1 MQPQRETM
9 TDNLADIIHI
19 IHIGCKSGTLT
30 VERGE
35 GRTLEEGY
43 ITFSGGRAVDAK
55 AGQQSGLAAF
65 NYLNMWQACR
75 FSFINHEGPQ
85 TSSAF
90 PSGSSQTPYPSSN
103 GTVSGQYPGGTT
115 STHTTGGL
123 HSYGAAEG
131 RPPFPSR
138 TQLGDAAL
146 QYPENIQLHR
156 MQRRLL
162 LLINGQRNIHE
173 LARLMVRNL
182 NEVQILLND
191 LERSGLIQQ

>member
-1 MQPQRETM
+1 
-9 TDNLADIIHI
+9 
-19 IHIGCKSGTLT
+19 
-30 VERGE
+30 
-35 GRTLEEGY
+35 
-43 ITFSGGRAVDAK
+43 
-55 AGQQSGLAAF
+55 
-65 NYLNMWQACR
+65 MWQSCR
-75 FSFINHEGPQ
+75 FSFISHEGSQ

-90 PSGSSQTPYPSSN
+90 PSASSQTPYPGNN
-103 GTVSGQYPGGTT
+103 GTASGQYPGGTA

-131 RPPFPSR
+131 RPPFPFR

-146 QYPENIQLHR
+146 QYPENIQLPR